1 MLAAQLQLGSRSV
14 SLGGAEKFGE
24 KQRIFQRISL
34 SLLTEAFGDSNI
46 RTNFADAHIVQFRRG
61 IAQSGSAP
69 ALGAGCREFE
79 SLYPDH
85 FLDRASAF

>member
-1 MLAAQLQLGSRSV
+1 M

-85 FLDRASAF
+85 FLDVQVGERSSARSSAG